1 MKAHSSKISICIL
14 CYNAEETISRALNS
28 ALDQDYPYKE
38 IIIVDDASTDSSLR
52 ILKKLRKEYNFRL
65 IEHAHNKGQGAA
77 RNAAIEAATGEFV
90 VFFDDDDVS
99 TPQRASQQMNTIAAF
114 ETSLRTKKIACYA
127 SGVRSYP
134 NGYTVSSTAIGS
146 TALTPPH
153 GPDMAKYLLAYHRR
167 KDWYYGAGTPTSA
180 LMIRKNL
187 VQEIGGFDASLR
199 RVEDVDLAI
208 RLALNGCYFVGTPEI
223 LFERQ
228 MTEAQYKSPKHNFE
242 AEQNLAIKYKI
253 FLEGSGLFYHAC
265 NWPKLRYRH
274 FKGEYFLF
282 AAQLIG
288 LMLHNPLKTISH
300 LLATGP
306 KRLSHEKKMKQ

>member
-1 MKAHSSKISICIL
+1 VKVHSSKVSICIL
-14 CYNAEETISRALNS
+14 CYNAEETISRALDS
-28 ALDQDYPYKE
+28 ALDQDYPNKE
-38 IIIVDDASTDSSLR
+38 IIVVDDASTDASLQ
-52 ILKKLRKEYNFRL
+52 ILTKLQKEYDFRL
-65 IEHAHNKGQGAA
+65 IEHAHNKGPGSA
-77 RNAAIEAATGEFV
+77 RNTAIEAATGEFV

-114 ETSLRTKKIACYA
+114 ETRLSTQQIACYA

-134 NGYTVSSTAIGS
+134 NGYNVSSTAIGS
-146 TALTPPH
+146 TAHTPPH

-167 KDWYYGAGTPTSA
+167 KGWFYGAGTPTSA

-187 VQEIGGFDASLR
+187 VQEIGGFDPNLR

-208 RLALNGCYFVGTPEI
+208 RLALNGCYFVGSPEM
-223 LFERQ
+223 LFERR
-228 MTEAQYKSPKHNFE
+228 MTDAQDKSPEHNFE
-242 AEQNLAIKYKI
+242 AEQSLAIKYKT
-253 FLEGSGLFYHAC
+253 FLDEAGLFYHAH

-274 FKGEYFLF
+274 FRGEYLLF

-288 LMLHNPLKTISH
+288 LILHNPFKTINH

-306 KRLSHEKKMKQ
+306 KRLIHETKMKR